1 MSLKSW
7 LEEKTKVSISK
18 LKHSFAKKFPDSPLL
33 PMLMTLPDKIDTS
46 ELIGQS
52 LILLEILDTESA
64 NNLNL
69 QRKSKKVN
77 K

>member
-1 MSLKSW
+1 MN
-7 LEEKTKVSISK
+7 LEKIEIEKMVSISK